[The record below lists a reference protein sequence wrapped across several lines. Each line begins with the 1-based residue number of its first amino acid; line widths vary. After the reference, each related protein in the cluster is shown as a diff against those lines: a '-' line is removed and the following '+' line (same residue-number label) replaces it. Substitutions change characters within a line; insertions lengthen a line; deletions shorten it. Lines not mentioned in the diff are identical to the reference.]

1 MQVNSN
7 QTQND
12 KSDFIWTNEEVL
24 KGSADI
30 SVDVFDSVKGE

>member
-7 QTQND
+7 QAKND
-12 KSDFIWTNEEVL
+12 ISDFVWTNEEVL

-30 SVDVFDSVKGE
+30 SVDIFDSQ